1 MAAVLH
7 INVLNLL
14 KGQWV
19 YYMCTLE
26 IPGWDAFLYLR
37 WDLLLLPSVC
47 CVILMHWCVLCVHSI
62 V

>member
-26 IPGWDAFLYLR
+26 IPGWD
-37 WDLLLLPSVC
+37 LLLLPSVC